1 MEIRSVVVFFSAALL
16 CSRVPCCWAVH
27 VSTTAEWGVAGMNS
41 GLEKPNQAY
50 RSRLGVETV
59 QSIT

>member
-1 MEIRSVVVFFSAALL
+1 MEIRSVVFFL
-16 CSRVPCCWAVH
+16 VHHYYVH

-50 RSRLGVETV
+50 RSRLGVETG